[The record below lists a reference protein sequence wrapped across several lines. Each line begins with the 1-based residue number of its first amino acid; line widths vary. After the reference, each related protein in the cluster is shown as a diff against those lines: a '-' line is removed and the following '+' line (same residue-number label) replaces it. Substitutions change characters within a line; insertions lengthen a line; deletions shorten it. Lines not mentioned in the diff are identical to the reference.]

1 MGFVC
6 VECGASVPLLVRD
19 YGGGDKNI
27 HLCIC
32 EHCNQI
38 CDKYVEYEPFLLFL
52 DLMLFKHQVYRHVLY
67 NRSTPFS
74 LKTVWRMF
82 LVLVMLDMNVKAY
95 LLDCQRGIRVNSSNE
110 SEVHETTPTFG
121 FSLALGSKQQLLSGF
136 RLSQFSIQ
144 LIIMAFLENLS
155 CVMTMASVILWDP
168 WKLQWQRR
176 RLKNVKGAHCWDI
189 EFWVQFIG
197 TWCLSCFGK
206 IIAVLSVIWEYHWT
220 FFHVMGGIVFCANVL
235 ALRLFL
241 EKRTDENATARMTNA
256 RQSTVEAAV
265 IVVSGLVA
273 RALVQLLLCWLGN
286 PIVFYVLV

>member
-1 MGFVC
+1 MGYVC
-6 VECGASVPLLVRD
+6 VECGVSVPLIVRD

-32 EHCNQI
+32 EQCHQI

-52 DLMLFKHQVYRHVLY
+52 DLMLFKQQVYRHVLY

-95 LLDCQRGIRVNSSNE
+95 LLDCQRGIHVQTSNA
-110 SEVHETTPTFG
+110 SAVHDSAPTFY

-136 RLSQFSIQ
+136 RLSQYSLH
-144 LIIMAFLENLS
+144 LILMSFLENLF
-155 CVMTMASVILWDP
+155 CVLTMAIFIFWDP
-168 WKLQWQRR
+168 WKHQWLHHHQ
-176 RLKNVKGAHCWDI
+176 KDKEGAHCWKV

-206 IIAVLSVIWEYHWT
+206 IIALLSVIWEYHWT
-220 FFHVMGGIVFCANVL
+220 VFHVMGGIVFCANIL
-235 ALRLFL
+235 ALGLFL
-241 EKRTDENATARMTNA
+241 EKRTDENASIRMTSV
-256 RQSTVEAAV
+256 RQRTVEAAV
-265 IVVSGLVA
+265 IVTSGLVA